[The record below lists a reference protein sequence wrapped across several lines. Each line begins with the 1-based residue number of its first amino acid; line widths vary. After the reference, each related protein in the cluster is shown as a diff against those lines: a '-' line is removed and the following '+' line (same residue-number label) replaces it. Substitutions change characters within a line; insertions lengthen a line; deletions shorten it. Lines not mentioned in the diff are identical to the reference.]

1 MKIIFKKEIQMKKRL
16 KNKTVVLGITGSI
29 AAYKMA
35 NVASQLAKMDCDVQ
49 VIMTKNAQEFIS
61 PLVFESL
68 TGNKC
73 IVDTFDRNIS
83 YDIAHVSLA
92 KKADLFMVAPAS
104 ANIIGKIA
112 HGIADDMLSTTIMAC
127 RCPKLIAPAMNTA
140 MYENIIVQNNL
151 SLLRSFGYQI
161 IDPAT
166 GILACK
172 DVGAGKLPDETLLI
186 SHILREIAYPDDLSG
201 KKILITAGPTGEAID
216 PVRYITNHSSGKM
229 GYALATAAAMRGAD
243 VTLIS
248 GKTALEP
255 PAFVTFIPVFS
266 ASEMCAAVMDH
277 FEAADI
283 VIKAAAVADF
293 KPKNYSDQKLK
304 KRAGLP
310 EIQLEPTI
318 DILKTIGEKKRTD
331 QFICG
336 FSMETENMVENTQ
349 AKLDRKNVNMMV
361 ANNLKE
367 KGAGFNTATNRVT
380 IITAERTEALPL
392 LSKSEVAHRVLDA
405 IIAAAR

>member
-1 MKIIFKKEIQMKKRL
+1 MKNLL

-35 NVASQLAKMDCDVQ
+35 NVASSLAKMGCDVQ

-73 IVDTFDRNIS
+73 IVDTFDRNIR
-83 YDIAHVSLA
+83 YDVAHISLA

-104 ANIIGKIA
+104 ANIIGKINA
-112 HGIADDMLSTTIMAC
+112 GIADDMLTTTIMAC

-140 MYENIIVQNNL
+140 MYENPIVQNNL
-151 SLLRSFGYQI
+151 SQLKKLGYLI
-161 IDPAT
+161 IDPAS

-172 DVGAGKLPDETLLI
+172 DTGIGKLPDEELLI
-186 SHILREIAYPDDLSG
+186 NHILQNIAYYHDLVG
-201 KKILITAGPTGEAID
+201 KNILVTAGPTCEAID
-216 PVRYITNHSSGKM
+216 PVRYLTNHSSGKM
-229 GYALATAAAMRGAD
+229 GYALARAAMLRGAD

-248 GKTALEP
+248 GKTALTP
-255 PAFVTFIPVFS
+255 PPFVKFVPVVS
-266 ASEMCAAVMDH
+266 ASEMCAEVVDH
-277 FEAADI
+277 FEKTNI

-293 KPKNYSDQKLK
+293 KPQAIATEKIK
-304 KRAGLP
+304 KDAGQT
-310 EIQLEPTI
+310 EIRLTPTI
-318 DILKTIGEKKRTD
+318 DILKTIGEKKRSN

-336 FSMETENMVENTQ
+336 FSMETENMIENTTE
-349 AKLDRKNVNMMV
+349 KLRRKNVNMMI

-380 IITAERTEALPL
+380 IITPEKTEPLPL
-392 LSKSEVAHRVLDA
+392 LSKDDVAHRVLDA
-405 IIAAAR
+405 ILDAL

>member
-1 MKIIFKKEIQMKKRL
+1 MKNLL

-35 NVASQLAKMDCDVQ
+35 NVASSLAKMGCDVQ

-83 YDIAHVSLA
+83 YDVAHISLA
-92 KKADLFMVAPAS
+92 KRADLFMVAPAS
-104 ANIIGKIA
+104 ANVIGKINA
-112 HGIADDMLSTTIMAC
+112 GIADDMLTTTIMAC

-140 MYENIIVQNNL
+140 MYENPIVQNNL
-151 SLLRSFGYQI
+151 KKLKSLGYKI
-161 IDPAT
+161 IDPAV
-166 GILACK
+166 GMLACK
-172 DVGAGKLPDETLLI
+172 DVGAGKLPDEELLI
-186 SHILREIAYPDDLSG
+186 NHILHEIAFHHDLTG
-201 KKILITAGPTGEAID
+201 KSILVTAGPTGEAID

-229 GYALATAAAMRGAD
+229 GYALANAAMLRGAD

-248 GKTALEP
+248 GKTALAP
-255 PAFVTFIPVFS
+255 PAFVKFVPIFS
-266 ASEMCAAVMDH
+266 ASEMCSEVMDH
-277 FEAADI
+277 FEKTDI

-293 KPKNYSDQKLK
+293 KPKKYAIEKLK
-304 KRAGLP
+304 KRDGKP
-310 EIQLEPTI
+310 EILLTPTI
-318 DILKTIGEKKRTD
+318 DILKTIGEKKRPD

-336 FSMETENMVENTQ
+336 FSMETENMIENSRE
-349 AKLDRKNVNMMV
+349 KLYLKNVNMMV

-367 KGAGFNTATNRVT
+367 KGAGFNTSTNRVT
-380 IITAERTEALPL
+380 IITIEKTEALPL
-392 LSKSEVAHRVLDA
+392 LSKDAVAHRILDA
-405 IIAAAR
+405 ILDEL

>member
-1 MKIIFKKEIQMKKRL
+1 MKINFKKEIQMRKLL

-35 NVASQLAKMDCDVQ
+35 NVASSLAKMDCDVQ

-104 ANIIGKIA
+104 ANVIGKIA
-112 HGIADDMLSTTIMAC
+112 HGIADDMLTTTIMAC

-151 SLLRSFGYQI
+151 SILNGFGYNI
-161 IDPAT
+161 IDPAV

-172 DVGAGKLPDETLLI
+172 DFGPGKLPDEDLLI

-201 KKILITAGPTGEAID
+201 RKILITAGPTGEAID

-229 GYALATAAAMRGAD
+229 GYALANAAMLRGAE

-248 GKTALEP
+248 GKTALKV
-255 PAFVTFIPVFS
+255 PAFVKHIPVFS
-266 ASEMCAAVMDH
+266 ASEMCAQVMDH
-277 FEAADI
+277 FEETDI
-283 VIKAAAVADF
+283 VIKSAAVADF
-293 KPKNYSDQKLK
+293 KPKHYSDEKLK
-304 KRAGLP
+304 KKAGLP
-310 EIQLEPTI
+310 EIQLTPTI
-318 DILKTIGEKKRTD
+318 DILKTIGEKKRSD
-331 QFICG
+331 QFVCG
-336 FSMETENMVENTQ
+336 FSMETENMIENTID
-349 AKLDRKNVNMMV
+349 KLKRKNVNMMV

-367 KGAGFNTATNRVT
+367 KGAGFNSSTNRVT
-380 IITAERTEALPL
+380 IITAERTEELPL
-392 LSKSEVAHRVLDA
+392 LSKDDVAHRVLDA
-405 IIAAAR
+405 IIEAF

>member
-318 DILKTIGEKKRTD
+318 DILKTIGEKKRAD

-392 LSKSEVAHRVLDA
+392 LSKNEVAHRVLDA

>member
-1 MKIIFKKEIQMKKRL
+1 MKNLL

-35 NVASQLAKMDCDVQ
+35 NVASSLAKMGCDVQ

-73 IVDTFDRNIS
+73 IVDTFDRSIR
-83 YDIAHVSLA
+83 YDVAHISLA
-92 KKADLFMVAPAS
+92 KRADLFMVAPAS
-104 ANIIGKIA
+104 ANIIGKINA
-112 HGIADDMLSTTIMAC
+112 GIADDMLTTTIMAC

-140 MYENIIVQNNL
+140 MYENPIVQNNL
-151 SLLRSFGYQI
+151 SQLAKLGYLI

-172 DVGAGKLPDETLLI
+172 DTGIGKLPDEELLVNY
-186 SHILREIAYPDDLSG
+186 ILQNIAYYQDLVG
-201 KKILITAGPTGEAID
+201 KNILVTAGPTCEAID
-216 PVRYITNHSSGKM
+216 PVRYLTNHSSGKM
-229 GYALATAAAMRGAD
+229 GYALARAAMLRGAD

-248 GKTALEP
+248 GKTALTP
-255 PAFVTFIPVFS
+255 PPFVKFIPVIS
-266 ASEMCAAVMDH
+266 ASEMCAEVVDH
-277 FEAADI
+277 FEKTDI

-293 KPKNYSDQKLK
+293 KPQNIATEKIK
-304 KRAGLP
+304 KRDGQT
-310 EIQLEPTI
+310 EIRLTPTI
-318 DILKTIGEKKRTD
+318 DILKTIGEKKRSD

-336 FSMETENMVENTQ
+336 FSMETENMIENTTE
-349 AKLDRKNVNMMV
+349 KLQRKNVNMMV

-380 IITAERTEALPL
+380 IITPEKTESLPL
-392 LSKSEVAHRVLDA
+392 LSKDDVAHRVLDA
-405 IIAAAR
+405 ILDVL

>member
-1 MKIIFKKEIQMKKRL
+1 MKKLL

-35 NVASQLAKMDCDVQ
+35 NVASYLAKMDCDVQ

-92 KKADLFMVAPAS
+92 KRADLFMVAPAT
-104 ANIIGKIA
+104 ANIVGKIA
-112 HGIADDMLSTTIMAC
+112 SGIADDMLTTTIMAC

-140 MYENIIVQNNL
+140 MYENPILQNNL
-151 SLLRSFGYQI
+151 AQLKGFGYKI
-161 IDPAT
+161 IDPAI

-172 DVGAGKLPDETLLI
+172 DFGTGKLPEEDLLI
-186 SHILREIAYPDDLSG
+186 AHILREIAYHKDLSG
-201 KKILITAGPTGEAID
+201 KNILITAGPTCEAID

-229 GYALATAAAMRGAD
+229 GYALATAAMLRGAE

-248 GKTALEP
+248 GKTALAA
-255 PAFVTFIPVFS
+255 PAFVNLISVFS
-266 ASEMCAAVMDH
+266 ASEMCAEVMDH
-277 FEAADI
+277 FEETDI
-283 VIKAAAVADF
+283 VIKSAAVADF
-293 KPKNYSDQKLK
+293 KPKSYSDEKLK
-304 KRAGLP
+304 KRVGLS
-310 EIQLEPTI
+310 EIQLTPTI
-318 DILKTIGEKKRTD
+318 DILKTIGEKKRSD
-331 QFICG
+331 QFVCG
-336 FSMETENMVENTQ
+336 FSMETENMIENTKE
-349 AKLDRKNVNMMV
+349 KLQHKNVNMMI

-367 KGAGFNTATNRVT
+367 KGAGFNTSTNRIT
-380 IITAERTEALPL
+380 IITPDSTEELPL
-392 LSKSEVAHRVLDA
+392 LSKDDVAHRVLDA
-405 IIAAAR
+405 IIDEL

>member
-1 MKIIFKKEIQMKKRL
+1 MKKLL

-35 NVASQLAKMDCDVQ
+35 NVASSLAKMDCDVQ

-92 KKADLFMVAPAS
+92 KKADLFMVAPAT

-112 HGIADDMLSTTIMAC
+112 NGIADDMLTTTIMAC

-140 MYENIIVQNNL
+140 MYENPILQNNL
-151 SLLRSFGYQI
+151 SQLKEFGYQI
-161 IDPAT
+161 IDPAV

-172 DVGAGKLPDETLLI
+172 DFGTGKLPKEDLLVA
-186 SHILREIAYPDDLSG
+186 HILREIAYRKDLSG
-201 KKILITAGPTGEAID
+201 KNILITAGPTCEAID

-229 GYALATAAAMRGAD
+229 GYALATAAMLRGAA

-248 GKTALEP
+248 GKTALVP
-255 PAFVTFIPVFS
+255 PAFVNLVSVFS
-266 ASEMCAAVMDH
+266 ASEMCAEVMDH
-277 FEAADI
+277 FEATDI
-283 VIKAAAVADF
+283 VIKSAAVADF
-293 KPKNYSDQKLK
+293 KPKTYSDEKLK

-310 EIQLEPTI
+310 EIQLTSTI
-318 DILKTIGEKKRTD
+318 DILKTIGEKKRSD

-336 FSMETENMVENTQ
+336 FSMETENMIENTTE
-349 AKLDRKNVNMMV
+349 KLEHKNVNMMV

-367 KGAGFNTATNRVT
+367 KGAGFNTSTNRVT
-380 IITAERTEALPL
+380 IITPDRAEELPL
-392 LSKSEVAHRVLDA
+392 LSKDDVAHRVLDA
-405 IIAAAR
+405 IIDEL

>member
-1 MKIIFKKEIQMKKRL
+1 MKDLL

-35 NVASQLAKMDCDVQ
+35 NVASALAKMGCDVQ
-49 VIMTKNAQEFIS
+49 VIMTKNAREFIT

-73 IVDTFDRNIS
+73 IVDTFDRNIR
-83 YDIAHVSLA
+83 YDVAHVSLA
-92 KKADLFMVAPAS
+92 KKADLFLVAPAS
-104 ANIIGKIA
+104 ANVIGKINA
-112 HGIADDMLSTTIMAC
+112 GIADDMLTTTIMAC

-140 MYENIIVQNNL
+140 MYENPILQRNL
-151 SLLRSFGYQI
+151 EDLKILGYKI

-172 DVGAGKLPDETLLI
+172 DVGAGKLPDEEVLI
-186 SHILREIAYPDDLSG
+186 NHILLEIAYSKDLKG
-201 KKILITAGPTGEAID
+201 KRVLITAGPTCEAID
-216 PVRYITNHSSGKM
+216 PVRYLTNHSSGKM
-229 GYALATAAAMRGAD
+229 GYALARAAMQRGAE

-248 GKTALEP
+248 GKTALTP
-255 PAFVTFIPVFS
+255 PPFITFIPVFS

-277 FEAADI
+277 FEKTDI

-293 KPKNYSDQKLK
+293 KPTAYASEKIK
-304 KRAGLP
+304 KHQGKP
-310 EIQLEPTI
+310 EILLEPTI
-318 DILKTIGEKKRTD
+318 DILKTIGEKKRAD

-336 FSMETENMVENTQ
+336 FSMETENMIENTTV
-349 AKLDRKNVNMMV
+349 KLKRKNVNMMV

-367 KGAGFNTATNRVT
+367 KGAGFNTSTNRVT
-380 IITAERTEALPL
+380 IITPEKTETLPL
-392 LSKSEVAHRVLDA
+392 LSKDDVAHRVLDA
-405 IIAAAR
+405 ILDELR

>member
-1 MKIIFKKEIQMKKRL
+1 MKNLL

-35 NVASQLAKMDCDVQ
+35 NVASSLAKMGCDVQ

-83 YDIAHVSLA
+83 YDVAHISLA
-92 KKADLFMVAPAS
+92 KRADLFMVAPAS
-104 ANIIGKIA
+104 ANVIGKINA
-112 HGIADDMLSTTIMAC
+112 GIADDMLTTTIMAC

-140 MYENIIVQNNL
+140 MYENPIVQNNL
-151 SLLRSFGYQI
+151 KKLKSLGYKI
-161 IDPAT
+161 IDPAV
-166 GILACK
+166 GMLACK
-172 DVGAGKLPDETLLI
+172 DVGAGKLPDEELLI
-186 SHILREIAYPDDLSG
+186 NHILHEIAFHHDLTG
-201 KKILITAGPTGEAID
+201 KSILVTAGPTGEAID

-229 GYALATAAAMRGAD
+229 GYALANAAMLRGAD

-248 GKTALEP
+248 GKTALAP
-255 PAFVTFIPVFS
+255 PAFVTFVPVFS
-266 ASEMCAAVMDH
+266 ASEMCSEVMDH
-277 FEAADI
+277 FEKTDI

-293 KPKNYSDQKLK
+293 KPKKYATEKLK
-304 KRAGLP
+304 KRDGKP
-310 EIQLEPTI
+310 EIVLTPTI
-318 DILKTIGEKKRTD
+318 DILKTIGEKKRPD

-336 FSMETENMVENTQ
+336 FSMETENMIENSRE
-349 AKLDRKNVNMMV
+349 KLYLKNVNMMV

-367 KGAGFNTATNRVT
+367 KGAGFNTSTNRVT
-380 IITAERTEALPL
+380 IITIERTEALPL
-392 LSKSEVAHRVLDA
+392 LSKDAVAHRILDA
-405 IIAAAR
+405 ILDEL